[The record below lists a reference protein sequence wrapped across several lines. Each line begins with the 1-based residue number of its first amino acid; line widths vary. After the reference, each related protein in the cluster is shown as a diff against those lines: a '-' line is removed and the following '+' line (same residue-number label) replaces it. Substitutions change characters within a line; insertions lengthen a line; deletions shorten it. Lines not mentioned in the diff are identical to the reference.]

1 MGLGGSS
8 GSDGDGDVVE
18 GIESKTGG
26 DEGLAGQS
34 WVLPCR
40 RQYVPCRPRSAL
52 ARRVPG
58 PGAETLL
65 EVIDFRTW
73 PTTGQ
78 LAPKKTLSQA
88 VIRVDFS
95 TEEVHKARYMEPR
108 FLPKYKMSRPS

>member
-40 RQYVPCRPRSAL
+40 RQYVPPSEISPRSPSPRT
-52 ARRVPG
+52 RRRNVVRG
-58 PGAETLL
+58 
-65 EVIDFRTW
+65 D
-73 PTTGQ
+73 
-78 LAPKKTLSQA
+78 
-88 VIRVDFS
+88 
-95 TEEVHKARYMEPR
+95 
-108 FLPKYKMSRPS
+108 

>member
-40 RQYVPCRPRSAL
+40 RQYVPRRPRSAL

-65 EVIDFRTW
+65 EVIDFRTLADRPVGPKENSVPGRDQGGLFNRGGAQGAIYGTQI
-73 PTTGQ
+73 PTQ
-78 LAPKKTLSQA
+78 
-88 VIRVDFS
+88 I
-95 TEEVHKARYMEPR
+95 
-108 FLPKYKMSRPS
+108 

>member
-40 RQYVPCRPRSAL
+40 RQYVPRRPRSAL

-65 EVIDFRTW
+65 EVIDFRT
-73 PTTGQ
+73 
-78 LAPKKTLSQA
+78 
-88 VIRVDFS
+88 
-95 TEEVHKARYMEPR
+95 
-108 FLPKYKMSRPS
+108 

>member
-1 MGLGGSS
+1 MATQLDPPVNKPSSSTSNQWCYTWIGMGLGGSS

-40 RQYVPCRPRSAL
+40 RQYVPRRPRSAL

-73 PTTGQ
+73 PTPASWPQ
-78 LAPKKTLSQA
+78 RKLC
-88 VIRVDFS
+88 
-95 TEEVHKARYMEPR
+95 PR
-108 FLPKYKMSRPS
+108 P